1 MRPTL
6 AAQQLRDTTVEYLTT
21 TFALAEPDTQDALT
35 DFLTDPADGIFRG
48 PYLRIRRPFRP
59 AADGWEKHLDW
70 YETGFT
76 PYAHQAE
83 AFARL
88 SSKDGRTPQPTLVTT
103 GTGSGKT
110 ESFLL
115 PVVDHCR
122 REKSAG
128 KHGVKAVLLYP
139 MNALAG
145 DQASRLGDLLAD
157 ERLLD
162 AGVTA
167 GLYIG
172 EASASGTESP
182 YGRVMVDRSE
192 MRRNPPD
199 ILITNY
205 KMLDLLVQRQQD
217 ASLWRDA
224 DLAYIVIDEF
234 HTYDGAQGTDVAML
248 LRRLAVAAGAD
259 EPGRPLG
266 RICPVATS
274 ATLGSAGGGA
284 PAGTG
289 EPSRPGADGDARPM
303 LDFASQVFGTRF
315 PDDAVVGEDRLP
327 VEAFLAPVDP
337 TLPVP
342 TPAELAGL
350 PDPAREKGALA
361 DVARAV
367 LGSAD
372 LDPRTLGRRLLAHP
386 LTHALLR
393 ADVHSP
399 VSALEALSAFE
410 PTSAWRLAAL
420 SDPTDAETAL
430 ARFVALLSEARNP
443 HAPQGSERP
452 LVMIETH
459 LWVRSLSRVLRF
471 TAPEPV
477 FSWTDAD
484 QAALT
489 APNPNGG
496 PGEPLGPAATS
507 DRAIVSAAAQAE
519 RRRRVQRTGRLPA
532 AYCRHCG
539 RSGWAAVC
547 PERNPL
553 QLEHA
558 PEEIYRRSVSGGAAK
573 GRVRALIE
581 ATPAEAA
588 EQARLLR
595 DQRTRRGR
603 RGTSGQA
610 TVMVLEDN
618 GQELRALDPDEVL
631 LDGGK
636 FAEAPD
642 NGVFV
647 TAWIHNRDQ
656 DEFAKQDRCPAC
668 GQSQGIRFLGAGIAP
683 LTSVVVTQL
692 FTGGELPARDEQD
705 GDRRRTLIF
714 NDSVQDAAHRAGFV
728 ASRAWKFS
736 LRSLLYE
743 QLQGR
748 AAENTDEGADGVP
761 LNEVIADLV
770 VRAADEEQKL
780 LSSVVP
786 PDMRDID
793 RVKKL
798 LAGSKQAGEP
808 SWSLVGERLAFN
820 TLQEFGFSSRW
831 GRTLELTRTVAAEV
845 HLPDPELAARTAQA
859 LYEQQLNS
867 MLPTVDAV
875 PDDDGEGGAEDGE
888 GSTARAAEGELPAS
902 GPERLRRFEGYVR
915 MLLEHIRAG
924 GGIFHRW
931 LDAFVAD
938 EGRNRYLLT
947 GLRSEG
953 MPAFPRGAQAPSFVL
968 LGAASGRTDFERA
981 DSAESWFTD
990 YTVRCLG
997 GLDRAGA
1004 AAFIT
1009 ALLPRLADPEIGALA
1024 HRATGDAKKGKQ
1036 RGPGVYG
1043 LTAGHVRVR
1052 PLADSETP
1060 HAAVTCPDC
1069 GWTQTVAPERT
1080 AVWQGMRCPLKQCDG
1095 LLTVPSAS
1103 AAGRAGR
1110 DYRYDYYRRL
1120 YRESGPYNVVAAE
1133 HTGVLKRKEREAVEK
1148 GFRRGTLHTD
1158 PNVLSCT
1165 PTLELGIDIGQL
1177 EAVILA
1183 SLPSTTASYVQRVGR
1198 AGRATGNAF
1207 MVSLADNSPRA
1218 LYHLSEPRH
1227 LIDGPVT
1234 PPGCFLSASE
1244 LLRRQYTAYLL
1255 DLAARGR
1262 LHDVPPL
1269 VDRAGLLFARGGWAT
1284 AFVRATSGRT
1294 DYAEQFL
1301 ALFPEIESVRDS
1313 GVSAEARRSLLAYAQ
1328 EGLAK
1333 DLREAEA
1340 AWKAERTSLQAR
1352 RDQINEAADSLHEN
1366 IEDEARDKKALG
1378 REAAALG
1385 ERFQELNNIGAQAFL
1400 VEQGL
1405 LPNYSLVEEGVR
1417 LEATLNH
1424 KRPPRRT
1431 RAGEADP
1438 AAERARWRPEV
1449 RTYDRPAT
1457 AALSELAPGNSYYA
1471 RGYRH
1476 VIEGFDLGPQ
1486 STPAEGEGADAAPP
1500 VLRTWRVCGECGHT
1514 RTGDDAEQNT
1524 RPCPRCAS
1532 TSIGGRTALY
1542 TVVVPRKVLSR
1553 DKRED
1558 ARIID
1563 DSETRKQINYTT
1575 VTAVDIDPDDVKE
1588 SWRHTRAT
1596 FGVDHVR
1603 EAVIRRFNLGRARPG
1618 RRADTFFAGTETN
1631 VTGFVLCPLC
1641 GGATDREPG
1650 HTPVQE
1656 ELSESVLNSPD
1667 HAHHFPW
1674 CVVRRR
1680 DRRTAPRDLTRVLT
1694 AAEHRTEALRILLP
1708 AATLNVPERLASFSA
1723 ALHLGLARHYGG
1735 DPAHI
1740 RSTPAT
1746 EPDRDTELTRHYLVL
1761 YDALPGGTG
1770 YLQRLVDNDGGDFRA
1785 VLAAAQR
1792 VLLTCPCQ
1800 SIPGRRACH
1809 RCLLPYAQ
1817 TQREYKDLDRQEAL
1831 WMLEGLLGPDGHSG
1845 WQIDRRPSRD
1855 TDRSAEDRI
1864 RFAEQ
1869 AESDLER
1876 RFITCL
1882 DTWLALPGNGGAD
1895 HGTTPTGRQGKQF
1908 ALRSPD
1914 GRAVNWEVVAQK
1926 DLTGYRT
1933 RPDLLFRP
1941 VAGAAAQAGPGPLP
1955 VAVYLDGYRWHASA
1969 RTNRIASDAA
1979 KRARL
1984 RADGMLVW
1992 QITWDD
1998 VMAWEKQL
2006 TEQAAAKAPG
2016 RATPAAEVPDALA
2029 RVMAGPA
2036 ADAAWPP
2043 YPVEG
2048 EQSPGGK
2055 VRAKWVAA
2063 KQNPAVLDSYVYNGA
2078 IPSFLGYLRHP
2089 NQKLWRALSVR
2100 ALTGLLTTEPK
2111 PVSVSADPTSA
2122 VPWIEAVLRGQ
2133 TPPRPVGQRL
2143 TLVQAQDGSGLPLLL
2158 VVDRRQEKKQ
2168 VWSALTVLDDRQD
2181 AVKGDRPDHKR
2192 RWKAW
2197 LNWGNLIQFLDPTG
2211 TGQADG
2217 VALARTAVDDF
2228 DATLL
2233 AATAGPATGLLTAL
2247 REEKAGHG
2255 LSAADPAADELP
2267 GAGRSPSPAEAVEQ
2281 APEPRSGRAGQEE
2294 PEHHTSAELAV
2305 WRVIQDDLSDGD
2317 LAVQQFAGRFIAEY
2331 AGKHPNLPV
2340 AEVLWDVTGVT
2351 MAVELA
2357 WPQQKIGVVSPEVAE
2372 NKDDMAQFARQGWD
2386 VRPVDRWSIDEL
2398 AGRLLSFSANRQ
2410 EGDA

>member
-35 DFLTDPADGIFRG
+35 DFLTDPSDGIFRG

-59 AADGWEKHLDW
+59 AQDGWERYLDW
-70 YETGFT
+70 WETGFR

-110 ESFLL
+110 ESFLV
-115 PVVDHCR
+115 PIVDHCR
-122 REKSAG
+122 RAKAAAR
-128 KHGVKAVLLYP
+128 HGVKAVLLYP
-139 MNALAG
+139 MNALAS
-145 DQASRLGDLLAD
+145 DQASRLGDILEDA
-157 ERLLD
+157 RLLE

-167 GLYIG
+167 GLFIG
-172 EASASGTESP
+172 EASASGAESP
-182 YGRVMVDRSE
+182 YGRVMVDRAE

-205 KMLDLLVQRQQD
+205 KMLDLLIQRQQD

-274 ATLGSAGGGA
+274 ATLG
-284 PAGTG
+284 T
-289 EPSRPGADGDARPM
+289 ADGGKTGSEDAGPRPM

-327 VEAFLAPVDP
+327 LESFLSAVDP

-342 TPAELAGL
+342 SPAELADL
-350 PDPAREKGALA
+350 PDPAREKDALA
-361 DVARAV
+361 HTARAV
-367 LGSAD
+367 VGSAD
-372 LDPRTLGRRLLAHP
+372 CDPRELGRRLLAHP

-399 VSALEALSAFE
+399 MSALEALNAFE
-410 PTSAWRLAAL
+410 PTSAWRLGAL
-420 SDPTDAETAL
+420 ANPAKAEKAL
-430 ARFVALLSEARNP
+430 ARFAALLSAARNP
-443 HAPQGSERP
+443 YAPKGQERP
-452 LVMIETH
+452 LLLIETH

-484 QAALT
+484 QATLAGAT
-489 APNPNGG
+489 TDAPRAGD
-496 PGEPLGPAATS
+496 AATPA
-507 DRAIVSAAAQAE
+507 DRAAVAVAAQIE
-519 RRRRVQRTGRLPA
+519 RRRRVQRAGRLPA

-547 PERNPL
+547 PERDPL

-558 PEEIYRRSVSGGAAK
+558 PDEIYRRSASGGPAK

-581 ATPAEAA
+581 ATAAEAA
-588 EQARLLR
+588 EQARLQR
-595 DQRTRRGR
+595 EQRTRRGR

-618 GQELRALDPDEVL
+618 GRVLRPLDPEEVL

-636 FAEAPD
+636 IAEAPE

-647 TAWIHNRDQ
+647 TAWIHNREQ
-656 DEFAKQDRCPAC
+656 DEFSRQDRCPAC
-668 GQSQGIRFLGAGIAP
+668 GQSQGIRFLGAGVAP

-692 FTGGELPARDEQD
+692 FTGGELPAKDEQ
-705 GDRRRTLIF
+705 GRDRRRTLIF

-743 QLQGR
+743 QLRDRTAQ
-748 AAENTDEGADGVP
+748 NPDERADGLP
-761 LNEVIADLV
+761 LNELIADLV
-770 VRAADEEQKL
+770 VRAADDREKL

-786 PDMRDID
+786 PDMHDVD
-793 RVKKL
+793 RVKRL
-798 LAGSKQAGEP
+798 LAGSKRAGEP
-808 SWSLVGERLAFN
+808 SWLLVGERLAFN
-820 TLQEFGFSSRW
+820 TLLEFGLSSRW

-845 HLPDPELAARTAQA
+845 HLPDPERAARTAEA
-859 LYEQQLNS
+859 LYEQQLNA
-867 MLPTVDAV
+867 MLPTADAENAV
-875 PDDDGEGGAEDGE
+875 EGTAENGE
-888 GSTARAAEGELPAS
+888 SPTPAAEGELPAS

-915 MLLEHIRAG
+915 VLLEHIRAG
-924 GGIFHRW
+924 GGIFHNW

-968 LGAASGRTDFERA
+968 VGARSGRTDFERA

-990 YTVRCLG
+990 YTRRCLG
-997 GLDRAGA
+997 GLDRTAA
-1004 AAFIT
+1004 AAFVA
-1009 ALLPRLADPEIGALA
+1009 ALLPRLADPEVGALA
-1024 HRATGDAKKGKQ
+1024 HRPNGDAKRGRQ

-1052 PLADSETP
+1052 PLDDTETA

-1080 AVWQGMRCPLKQCDG
+1080 AVWEGLRCPLKQCDG
-1095 LLTVPSAS
+1095 LLTVPSAT

-1110 DYRYDYYRRL
+1110 DPRYNYYRRL

-1207 MVSLADNSPRA
+1207 MVSLADSSPRA
-1218 LYHLSEPRH
+1218 LYHLSEPRY

-1234 PPGCFLSASE
+1234 PPGCFLSAGE

-1262 LHDVPPL
+1262 LRDVPPL
-1269 VDRAGLLFARGGWAT
+1269 VDRANYLFGHGGWAK
-1284 AFVRATSGRT
+1284 ALIRAASGRT
-1294 DYAEQFL
+1294 DLAEQFL
-1301 ALFPEIESVRDS
+1301 ALFPEIDSVRDS
-1313 GVSAEARRSLLAYAQ
+1313 GVSAEARQSLLDYARS
-1328 EGLAK
+1328 GLAK
-1333 DLREAEA
+1333 ALREAEA
-1340 AWKAERTSLQAR
+1340 VWEAERASLHAR
-1352 RDQINEAADSLHEN
+1352 RKQINEAAESLHDN

-1385 ERFQELNNIGAQAFL
+1385 DRLQDISNTSAQAFL
-1400 VEQGL
+1400 VAQGL

-1424 KRPPRRT
+1424 KRPPRRP
-1431 RAGEADP
+1431 RAGDAEP
-1438 AAERARWRPEV
+1438 AAARTQWRPEV

-1457 AALSELAPGNSYYA
+1457 AALSELAPGNSYYV
-1471 RGYRH
+1471 RGYQHR
-1476 VIEGFDLGPQ
+1476 IDGFDLGPQ
-1486 STPAEGEGADAAPP
+1486 GTPPEGQDAVPP
-1500 VLRTWRVCGECGHT
+1500 VLRTWRVCGECGHV

-1524 RPCPRCAS
+1524 RPCPRCAG
-1532 TSIGGRTALY
+1532 TSIGGRSALY
-1542 TVVVPRKVLSR
+1542 AVVVPRKVLSR
-1553 DKRED
+1553 DRRED

-1563 DSETRKQINYTT
+1563 DSENRTRINYTT
-1575 VTAVDIDPDDVKE
+1575 VAAVDIAPEAIKE

-1618 RRADTFFAGTETN
+1618 RRADTTFAGTETT

-1650 HTPVQE
+1650 HAPVQE
-1656 ELSESVLNSPD
+1656 ELSESTLNSPE

-1674 CVVRRR
+1674 CAVRRR

-1708 AATLNVPERLASFSA
+1708 AATLRVPERLASFSA

-1770 YLQRLVDNDGGDFRA
+1770 YLQRLVDNGGEDFRA

-1792 VLLTCPCQ
+1792 VLLRCPCQ
-1800 SIPGRRACH
+1800 TTPGRRACH

-1831 WMLEGLLGPDGHSG
+1831 WMLEGLLGSDGRSG

-1855 TDRSAEDRI
+1855 PGQSAGDRI

-1876 RFITCL
+1876 RFIACL
-1882 DTWLALPGNGGAD
+1882 DNWLALPVNGGAE

-1908 ALRSPD
+1908 ALRTPEA
-1914 GRAVNWEVVAQK
+1914 RTVHWEVVAQK

-1941 VAGAAAQAGPGPLP
+1941 VAGASAEAGQQPQP

-1984 RADGMLVW
+1984 RADGTLVW

-2006 TEQAAAKAPG
+2006 SKEADGQAARRGTPDA
-2016 RATPAAEVPDALA
+2016 ATDALA
-2029 RVMAGPA
+2029 RVVAGQA

-2043 YPVEG
+2043 YPVDG
-2048 EQSPGGK
+2048 DQSPGGK
-2055 VRAKWVAA
+2055 VRAKWAAA
-2063 KQNPAVLDSYVYNGA
+2063 KRNPAVLDSYLYSGA
-2078 IPSFLGYLRHP
+2078 IPSFLSYLRHP
-2089 NQKLWRALSVR
+2089 NLALWRDLSVR
-2100 ALTGLLTTEPK
+2100 ALTGLLTMDPK
-2111 PVSVSADPTSA
+2111 PVAVASDPANAS
-2122 VPWIEAVLRGQ
+2122 PWIEAVLRGQ
-2133 TPPRPVGQRL
+2133 TPPQPTGQGL
-2143 TLVQAQDGSGLPLLL
+2143 TLVQAHDGSGLPILLA
-2158 VVDRRQEKKQ
+2158 VDRRSDRQQ
-2168 VWSALTVLDDRQD
+2168 AWSALAVLDDRQD
-2181 AVKGDRPDHKR
+2181 AVRGDRPDHRR

-2211 TGQADG
+2211 TGRADG
-2217 VALARTAVDDF
+2217 IALARTAVDDF
-2228 DATLL
+2228 DASLL
-2233 AATAGPATGLLTAL
+2233 AVTAGPATGLLTAL

-2255 LSAADPAADELP
+2255 LSAAEHAAEPSPRAGTPSPDEDV
-2267 GAGRSPSPAEAVEQ
+2267 AGRI
-2281 APEPRSGRAGQEE
+2281 PEPQAEKEE
-2294 PEHHTSAELAV
+2294 PDYPTPAELAA
-2305 WRVIQDDLSDGD
+2305 WRLVQEELSDGD
-2317 LAVQQFAGRFIAEY
+2317 PAVQQFTERFIAEY
-2331 AGKHPNLPV
+2331 VEKHPNLPV
-2340 AEVLWDVTGVT
+2340 AEVLWDVDGVT

-2357 WPQQKIGVVSPEVAE
+2357 WPDHRIGIVLSAVAE
-2372 NKDDMAQFARQGWD
+2372 NQDDMAQFARQGWD
-2386 VRPVDRWSIDEL
+2386 VRPVDQWSMDDL
-2398 AGRLLSFSANRQ
+2398 AGRLLSSPANLQ
-2410 EGDA
+2410 KGDA

>member
-35 DFLTDPADGIFRG
+35 DFLTDPTDGIFRG

-59 AADGWEKHLDW
+59 ASDGWKQHLDW
-70 YETGFT
+70 WESGFR

-88 SSKDGRTPQPTLVTT
+88 SSKGGRTPQPTLVTT

-110 ESFLL
+110 ESFLV

-122 REKSAG
+122 REKAAG

-139 MNALAG
+139 MNALAS
-145 DQASRLGDLLAD
+145 DQASRLGEILEDA
-157 ERLLD
+157 RLLD

-172 EASASGTESP
+172 EASASGAESP
-182 YGRVMVDRSE
+182 YGRVMVERAE

-205 KMLDLLVQRQQD
+205 KMLDLLIQRHQD

-224 DLAYIVIDEF
+224 DLAYVVIDEF

-248 LRRLAVAAGAD
+248 LRRLAVAVGAD

-274 ATLGSAGGGA
+274 ATLGSAGGGEPA
-284 PAGTG
+284 P
-289 EPSRPGADGDARPM
+289 GDAGPRPM
-303 LDFASQVFGTRF
+303 LDVASQVFGVRF
-315 PDDAVVGEDRLP
+315 ADDSVVGENRLP
-327 VEAFLAPVDP
+327 LESFLSPVDRS
-337 TLPVP
+337 LPVP
-342 TPAELAGL
+342 TPAELAEL
-350 PDPAREKGALA
+350 PDPAREKDTLALT
-361 DVARAV
+361 ARAV
-367 LGSAD
+367 VGSAEC
-372 LDPRTLGRRLLAHP
+372 DPRELGRRLLAHP

-393 ADVHSP
+393 ADVHGP
-399 VSALEALSAFE
+399 ISAMEALTSFE
-410 PTSAWRLAAL
+410 PTSAWRLAAV
-420 SDPTDAETAL
+420 SDPAKAERAL
-430 ARFVALLSEARNP
+430 ARFAALLSTARDP
-443 HAPQGSERP
+443 YAPQGKDRP
-452 LVMIETH
+452 LLLIETH

-484 QAALT
+484 QAALS
-489 APNPNGG
+489 G
-496 PGEPLGPAATS
+496 AATPVAGATTPAELANVT
-507 DRAIVSAAAQAE
+507 RAAQVE
-519 RRRRVQRTGRLPA
+519 RRTRVHRSGRLPA

-547 PERNPL
+547 PERDPL

-558 PEEIYRRSVSGGAAK
+558 PDEIYRRSASGGAAK
-573 GRVRALIE
+573 GRVRALIA

-588 EQARLLR
+588 EQARLQQ

-603 RGTSGQA
+603 RGASGQA

-618 GQELRALDPDEVL
+618 GRELRALDPEEVL
-631 LDGGK
+631 LEGGK
-636 FAEAPD
+636 IADAPE
-642 NGVFV
+642 NGVYV
-647 TAWIHNRDQ
+647 TAWMHNREQ
-656 DEFAKQDRCPAC
+656 DDFARQDRCPAC
-668 GQSQGIRFLGAGIAP
+668 GQNQGVRFLGAGVAP

-692 FTGGELPARDEQD
+692 FTSGELPAKDEK
-705 GDRRRTLIF
+705 GRDRRRTLIF
-714 NDSVQDAAHRAGFV
+714 NDSVQDAAHLAGFV

-736 LRSLLYE
+736 LRSLLFE
-743 QLQGR
+743 QLR
-748 AAENTDEGADGVP
+748 ERTAEHPGETADGVP
-761 LNEVIADLV
+761 LNELIADLV
-770 VRAADEEQKL
+770 LQAADEEKKL

-786 PDMRDID
+786 PDMHDID

-798 LAGSKQAGEP
+798 LAGSKRAGEP

-820 TLQEFGFSSRW
+820 TLMEFGLSSRW
-831 GRTLELTRTVAAEV
+831 GRTLELTRTVVAEV
-845 HLPDPELAARTAQA
+845 HLPDPERAARTAEA
-859 LYEQQLNS
+859 LYEQQLNT
-867 MLPTVDAV
+867 MLPTADALPDAV
-875 PDDDGEGGAEDGE
+875 EAAQDGEAPVPA
-888 GSTARAAEGELPAS
+888 ARYDELPAS

-915 MLLEHIRAG
+915 VLLEHIRAG
-924 GGIFHRW
+924 GGIHHAW
-931 LDAFVAD
+931 LDPFVED

-947 GLRSEG
+947 GLRAEG
-953 MPAFPRGAQAPSFVL
+953 MPAFPRGAQAPAFVL
-968 LGAASGRTDFERA
+968 VGARSGRTDFERA
-981 DSAESWFTD
+981 DSTESWFTD
-990 YTVRCLG
+990 YALRCLG
-997 GLDRAGA
+997 GLDRTAA
-1004 AAFIT
+1004 AAFV
-1009 ALLPRLADPEIGALA
+1009 ASLLPRLADPEIGALA
-1024 HRATGDAKKGKQ
+1024 HRPTGEAKRGKQ

-1052 PLADSETP
+1052 PLDDTETL

-1080 AVWQGMRCPLKQCDG
+1080 AVWAGLRCPLKQCDG
-1095 LLTVPSAS
+1095 RLTVPSSS

-1110 DYRYDYYRRL
+1110 DYSNDYYRRL
-1120 YRESGPYNVVAAE
+1120 YRESEPYSVIAAE
-1133 HTGVLKRKEREAVEK
+1133 HTGVLKRKEREALEK

-1198 AGRATGNAF
+1198 AGRATGNAL
-1207 MVSLADNSPRA
+1207 MVSLADSSPRA

-1234 PPGCFLSASE
+1234 PPGCFLSAGE
-1244 LLRRQYTAYLL
+1244 LLRRQYTAYLI
-1255 DLAARGR
+1255 DLAARAR
-1262 LHDVPPL
+1262 LRDVPPL
-1269 VDRAGLLFARGGWAT
+1269 VDRANHLFGQGGWSKALT
-1284 AFVRATSGRT
+1284 RAVTGRT
-1294 DYAEQFL
+1294 DLAEQFL
-1301 ALFPEIESVRDS
+1301 ALFPQIDSVRDS
-1313 GVSAEARRSLLAYAQ
+1313 GVSAEARASLLAYART
-1328 EGLAK
+1328 GLAK
-1333 DLREAEA
+1333 ALTEAEA
-1340 AWKAERTSLQAR
+1340 AWEAERGNLLAR
-1352 RDQINEAADSLHEN
+1352 RKQINAAADSLHDN
-1366 IEDEARDKKALG
+1366 IEDEARDKRALG

-1385 ERFQELNNIGAQAFL
+1385 DRMQEISNTSAQTFL

-1405 LPNYSLVEEGVR
+1405 LPNYSLVEDGVR

-1431 RAGEADP
+1431 RGSDTD
-1438 AAERARWRPEV
+1438 AAPRAQWRPEV

-1457 AALSELAPGNSYYA
+1457 AALSELAPGNSYYV
-1471 RGYRH
+1471 RGYQHR
-1476 VIEGFDLGPQ
+1476 IDGFDLGPAKMP
-1486 STPAEGEGADAAPP
+1486 SEGEEGGTPG
-1500 VLRTWRVCGECGHT
+1500 VLHTWRVCGECGYV
-1514 RTGDDAEQNT
+1514 RTGDDAERNT
-1524 RPCPRCAS
+1524 GSCPRCAS
-1532 TSIGGRTALY
+1532 TSIGGRAALY
-1542 TVVVPRKVLSR
+1542 TVIVPRKVLSR

-1563 DSETRKQINYTT
+1563 DHDNRTRINYTT
-1575 VTAVDIDPDDVKE
+1575 VTAVDIEPKAIKQ
-1588 SWRHTRAT
+1588 SWRHLTAT

-1618 RRADTFFAGTETN
+1618 RRADTTFAGTETN
-1631 VTGFVLCPLC
+1631 VTGFVVCPLC

-1650 HTPVQE
+1650 HPPVQE
-1656 ELSESVLNSPD
+1656 ELSESALNSPE

-1708 AATLNVPERLASFSA
+1708 AATLRVPERLASFSA
-1723 ALHLGLARHYGG
+1723 ALHLGLALHYGG

-1770 YLQRLVDNDGGDFRA
+1770 YLQRLVDNDGEDFRA

-1792 VLLTCPCQ
+1792 VLRSCRCQ
-1800 SIPGRRACH
+1800 HTPGRRACH
-1809 RCLLPYAQ
+1809 RCLLPFAQ

-1831 WMLEGLLGPDGHSG
+1831 WMLDGLLGEDGHSG
-1845 WQIDRRPSRD
+1845 WQIDRRQEGAGGAGDSAD
-1855 TDRSAEDRI
+1855 DRV

-1876 RFITCL
+1876 RFIECL
-1882 DTWLALPGNGGAD
+1882 DRWLARPGLGGAE

-1908 ALRSPD
+1908 TLGTPE
-1914 GRAVNWEVVAQK
+1914 GRTVYWEVIAQK

-1941 VAGAAAQAGPGPLP
+1941 VYGAQTDPAPQPLS

-1984 RADGMLVW
+1984 RADGTLVW

-2006 TEQAAAKAPG
+2006 TEEADGNAARRG
-2016 RATPAAEVPDALA
+2016 TPAAAPNPLA
-2029 RVMAGPA
+2029 PVIAGQA

-2043 YPVEG
+2043 YPVDG
-2048 EQSPGGK
+2048 NQSPGGK
-2055 VRAKWVAA
+2055 VRAKWAA
-2063 KQNPAVLDSYVYNGA
+2063 GNRNPAILDSYLYSGA
-2078 IPSFLGYLRHP
+2078 IPSLLGYLRHP
-2089 NQKLWRALSVR
+2089 NLKLWQDLSVR
-2100 ALTGLLTTEPK
+2100 ALTGLLTTDPK
-2111 PVSVSADPTSA
+2111 PVRVTAGPESA
-2122 VPWIEAVLRGQ
+2122 VAWFEAVLRDR
-2133 TPPRPVGQRL
+2133 TPPQPNGEGVA
-2143 TLVQAQDGSGLPLLL
+2143 LVAARDGSGLPLLL
-2158 VVDRRQEKKQ
+2158 AVDRHPGRPQT
-2168 VWSALTVLDDRQD
+2168 WSALAVLDDRPD
-2181 AVKGDRPDHKR
+2181 AVRGDRPDHRR

-2211 TGQADG
+2211 SGQADG
-2217 VALARTAVDDF
+2217 IALARSAVDDF

-2233 AATAGPATGLLTAL
+2233 AVTAGPTTGLLTAL
-2247 REEKAGHG
+2247 REDRAGHG
-2255 LSAADPAADELP
+2255 FSVAEDTGVLPAAA
-2267 GAGRSPSPAEAVEQ
+2267 GAPAPSPAVDQ
-2281 APEPRSGRAGQEE
+2281 APEQRANPEHFTPVELTAWSVIQEE
-2294 PEHHTSAELAV
+2294 LG
-2305 WRVIQDDLSDGD
+2305 DGD
-2317 LAVQQFAGRFIAEY
+2317 PEVQRFAERLIDEY
-2331 AGKHPNLPV
+2331 VTKYPHLPV
-2340 AEVLWDVTGVT
+2340 AEVLWDVEGVT

-2357 WPQQKIGVVSPEVAE
+2357 WPQHKIGIVLPESAE
-2372 NKDDMAQFARQGWD
+2372 NQDDMAQFARQGWD
-2386 VRPVDRWSIDEL
+2386 VRPVEQWPLDDL
-2398 AGRLLSFSANRQ
+2398 AERLLASSAKQQ
-2410 EGDA
+2410 EKGDA

>member
-59 AADGWEKHLDW
+59 ARDGWEQHLDW
-70 YETGFT
+70 CEQGFK

-88 SSKDGRTPQPTLVTT
+88 SSKGGRTPQPTLVTT

-110 ESFLL
+110 ESFLV
-115 PVVDHCR
+115 PVLDHCR
-122 REKSAG
+122 REKAAG
-128 KHGVKAVLLYP
+128 RHGVKAVLLYP

-145 DQASRLGDLLAD
+145 DQASRIGDLLED
-157 ERLLD
+157 DRLFE

-172 EASASGTESP
+172 EASASGAESP
-182 YGRVMVDRSE
+182 YGRVMVERAE

-205 KMLDLLVQRQQD
+205 KMLDLLIQRQQD

-224 DLAYIVIDEF
+224 DLAYVVIDEF

-248 LRRLAVAAGAD
+248 LRRLAVAVGAD

-274 ATLGSAGGGA
+274 ATLGSAGGREPA
-284 PAGTG
+284 P
-289 EPSRPGADGDARPM
+289 GDAGPRPM
-303 LDFASQVFGTRF
+303 LDVASQVFGVRF

-327 VEAFLAPVDP
+327 VDSFLAPLDP

-342 TPAELAGL
+342 TPAELAEL

-361 DVARAV
+361 ETARAV
-367 LGSAD
+367 VGSAD
-372 LDPRTLGRRLLAHP
+372 CDPHELGRRLLAHP

-393 ADVHSP
+393 ADVHRP
-399 VSALEALSAFE
+399 VSALEALSALE
-410 PTSAWRLAAL
+410 PTSAWRLAAVA
-420 SDPTDAETAL
+420 DPAMAEAAL
-430 ARFVALLSEARNP
+430 ARFAALLSTARGP
-443 HAPQGSERP
+443 YTPQGKERP
-452 LVMIETH
+452 LLLIETH

-484 QAALT
+484 QAALSGAT
-489 APNPNGG
+489 A
-496 PGEPLGPAATS
+496 S
-507 DRAIVSAAAQAE
+507 DLANVAVAAQVE
-519 RRRRVQRTGRLPA
+519 RRRNVQRTGRLPA

-539 RSGWAAVC
+539 RSGWVAVC
-547 PERNPL
+547 PERDPL

-558 PEEIYRRSVSGGAAK
+558 PDEIYRRSVSGGAAK
-573 GRVRALIE
+573 GRVRALIA
-581 ATPAEAA
+581 ATSAEAA
-588 EQARLLR
+588 EQARLQVE
-595 DQRTRRGR
+595 QRTRRRR

-618 GQELRALDPDEVL
+618 GRKLRPLDPEEVL

-636 FAEAPD
+636 VAVAPE
-642 NGVFV
+642 NGVYV
-647 TAWIHNRDQ
+647 TAWIHNREQ
-656 DEFAKQDRCPAC
+656 DEYARQDRCPAC
-668 GQSQGIRFLGAGIAP
+668 GQNQGIRFLGAGVAP
-683 LTSVVVTQL
+683 LTSVAVTQL
-692 FTGGELPARDEQD
+692 FTGGELPAKDDKRR
-705 GDRRRTLIF
+705 DRRRTLIF

-736 LRSLLYE
+736 LRSLLFE
-743 QLQGR
+743 QLRDR
-748 AAENTDEGADGVP
+748 AEQNPDERTDGVP
-761 LNEVIADLV
+761 LNELIADLI
-770 VRAADEEQKL
+770 VRAADDEQKL

-786 PDMRDID
+786 PDMHDVD

-798 LAGSKQAGEP
+798 LAGSNRAGGP

-820 TLQEFGFSSRW
+820 TLMEFGLSSRW

-845 HLPDPELAARTAQA
+845 HLPDPERAARTAEA
-859 LYEQQLNS
+859 LYEQQLNA
-867 MLPTVDAV
+867 MLPTADVADEE
-875 PDDDGEGGAEDGE
+875 PDGEGPVRAEQGQ
-888 GSTARAAEGELPAS
+888 LPSA
-902 GPERLRRFEGYVR
+902 GQDRLRRFEGYVR
-915 MLLEHIRAG
+915 VLLEHIRAG
-924 GGIFHRW
+924 GGIHHAW
-931 LDAFVAD
+931 LDTFIDD

-947 GLRSEG
+947 GLRPEG
-953 MPAFPRGAQAPSFVL
+953 MPAFPRGSQAPAFVL
-968 LGAASGRTDFERA
+968 VGARSGRTDFERA
-981 DSAESWFTD
+981 DSTESWFTD
-990 YTVRCLG
+990 YTQRCLG
-997 GLDRAGA
+997 GLDRASA
-1004 AAFIT
+1004 AAFVA
-1009 ALLPRLADPEIGALA
+1009 ALLPRLADTEIGALA
-1024 HRATGDAKKGKQ
+1024 HRATGDAKQGKQ

-1043 LTAGHVRVR
+1043 LTAGHIRVR
-1052 PLADSETP
+1052 FLDDTETP
-1060 HAAVTCPDC
+1060 HSAVTCPDC

-1080 AVWQGMRCPLKQCDG
+1080 AVWEGLRCPLKQCDG
-1095 LLTVPSAS
+1095 QLTVPSAT
-1103 AAGRAGR
+1103 ATGRAKR

-1133 HTGVLKRKEREAVEK
+1133 HTGALKRKEREAVEK

-1207 MVSLADNSPRA
+1207 MVSLADSSPRA
-1218 LYHLSEPRH
+1218 LYHLSEPRY

-1234 PPGCFLSASE
+1234 PPGCFLSAGE
-1244 LLRRQYTAYLL
+1244 LLRRQYTAYLI
-1255 DLAARGR
+1255 DLAARAR
-1262 LHDVPPL
+1262 LRDVPPL
-1269 VDRAGLLFARGGWAT
+1269 RDRAGQLFGHGSWT
-1284 AFVRATSGRT
+1284 RALIQEVSGRT
-1294 DYAEQFL
+1294 DLAEQFL
-1301 ALFPEIESVRDS
+1301 SLFPEIEGVRDS
-1313 GVSAEARRSLLAYAQ
+1313 KVSDDARAALLEYART
-1328 EGLAK
+1328 GLAK
-1333 DLREAEA
+1333 SLREAEA
-1340 AWKAERTSLQAR
+1340 AWWAEHESLLAR
-1352 RDQINEAADSLHEN
+1352 RKQINEAADSLHDN
-1366 IEDEARDKKALG
+1366 IEDEAREKKALG
-1378 REAAALG
+1378 REAAAVGDRL
-1385 ERFQELNNIGAQAFL
+1385 QDISNISAQTFL

-1405 LPNYSLVEEGVR
+1405 LPNYSLVEDGVR

-1424 KRPPRRT
+1424 KRPP
-1431 RAGEADP
+1431 G
-1438 AAERARWRPEV
+1438 RARGREDDRAATRGQWQRPDV
-1449 RTYDRPAT
+1449 RVYDRPAT
-1457 AALSELAPGNSYYA
+1457 AALSELAPGNSYYV
-1471 RGYRH
+1471 RGYQHR
-1476 VIEGFDLGPQ
+1476 IDGFDLGPADSQ
-1486 STPAEGEGADAAPP
+1486 GDGKEATPA
-1500 VLRTWRVCGECGHT
+1500 VLHTWRVCGECGYV
-1514 RTGDDAEQNT
+1514 RTGDDAERNT
-1524 RPCPRCAS
+1524 RPCPRCAG
-1532 TSIGGRTALY
+1532 TSIGGRSALY

-1553 DKRED
+1553 DKRND

-1563 DSETRKQINYTT
+1563 DRDNRKQINYTT
-1575 VTAVDIDPDDVKE
+1575 VTAVDIAPESVKE

-1618 RRADTFFAGTETN
+1618 RRADTTFAGTETT

-1641 GGATDREPG
+1641 GGATDRESG
-1650 HTPVQE
+1650 HAPAQE
-1656 ELSESVLNSPD
+1656 ELSESALSSPE

-1674 CVVRRR
+1674 CAVRRR
-1680 DRRTAPRDLTRVLT
+1680 DRRTSPRDLTRVLT

-1708 AATLNVPERLASFSA
+1708 AATLRVPERLASFSA
-1723 ALHLGLARHYGG
+1723 ALHLGLAKHYGG

-1770 YLQRLVDNDGGDFRA
+1770 YLQRLVDNDGEDFRA

-1792 VLLTCPCQ
+1792 VLESCPCENT
-1800 SIPGRRACH
+1800 PGRRACH
-1809 RCLLPYAQ
+1809 RCLLPFAQ

-1831 WMLEGLLGPDGHSG
+1831 WMLEGLLGPDGRSG
-1845 WQIDRRPSRD
+1845 WQIDRQPSRD
-1855 TDRSAEDRI
+1855 SGDSTADRI

-1876 RFITCL
+1876 RFIECL
-1882 DTWLALPGNGGAD
+1882 DRWLARPGNGGAA

-1908 ALRSPD
+1908 VLNTPE
-1914 GRAVNWEVVAQK
+1914 GRTVQWEVVAQK

-1941 VAGAAAQAGPGPLP
+1941 VPGAAAGAGAPPLS

-1984 RADGMLVW
+1984 RADGTLVW

-2006 TEQAAAKAPG
+2006 AESPEAQAGRRVTPEAA
-2016 RATPAAEVPDALA
+2016 PDALA
-2029 RVMAGPA
+2029 RVIAGPA

-2043 YPVEG
+2043 YPVES
-2048 EQSPGGK
+2048 EKSPGGK
-2055 VRAKWVAA
+2055 VRAKWAAA
-2063 KQNPAVLDSYVYNGA
+2063 KRNPAILDSYLYSGA
-2078 IPSFLGYLRHP
+2078 IPSLLGYLRHP
-2089 NQKLWRALSVR
+2089 NLALWRDLSVR
-2100 ALTGLLTTEPK
+2100 ALTGLLAGDPK
-2111 PVSVSADPTSA
+2111 PVAVPADTASA

-2133 TPPRPVGQRL
+2133 TPPQPSGQGL
-2143 TLVQAQDGSGLPLLL
+2143 TLVQAHDGSGLPLLL
-2158 VVDRRQEKKQ
+2158 VVDRRPDQPQ
-2168 VWSALTVLDDRQD
+2168 TWNTLAVLDDRPD
-2181 AVKGDRPDHKR
+2181 AVRGDRPDHRR

-2211 TGQADG
+2211 SGQADG
-2217 VALARTAVDDF
+2217 IALARTAMDDF

-2233 AATAGPATGLLTAL
+2233 AFAADAAAGLLTAL
-2247 REEKAGHG
+2247 REEKTGHG
-2255 LSAADPAADELP
+2255 LSVVEDTPVRAEAGAALP
-2267 GAGRSPSPAEAVEQ
+2267 EDVLVRRPEPPAE
-2281 APEPRSGRAGQEE
+2281 RDE
-2294 PEHHTSAELAV
+2294 PEHHTLAELAV
-2305 WRVIQDDLSDGD
+2305 WRVVQEELDDGD
-2317 LAVQQFAGRFIAEY
+2317 PAVLRFTERLIAEY
-2331 AGKHPNLPV
+2331 VGKHPQLPV
-2340 AEVLWDVTGVT
+2340 AEVLWDVEGVT
-2351 MAVELA
+2351 MAIEVA
-2357 WPQQKIGVVSPEVAE
+2357 WPRHKIGIILPAAAE
-2372 NKDDMAQFARQGWD
+2372 NEDDMAQFARQGWD
-2386 VRPVDRWSIDEL
+2386 VRPVDQWSTDEL
-2398 AGRLLSFSANRQ
+2398 AGRLLASSADRQ
-2410 EGDA
+2410 EGDT